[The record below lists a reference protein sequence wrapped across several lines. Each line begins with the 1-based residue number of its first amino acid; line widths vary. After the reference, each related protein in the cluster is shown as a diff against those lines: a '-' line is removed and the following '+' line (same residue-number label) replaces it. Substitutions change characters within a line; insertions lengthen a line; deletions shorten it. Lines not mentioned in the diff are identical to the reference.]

1 MFRRCTLL
9 RKAFAGYETFF
20 IAFLVPH
27 LKLSKIH
34 YVRSKTHEKTVIIL
48 AALGK
53 NGNSLT
59 LAANE

>member
-27 LKLSKIH
+27 LSHVISIDVISYKNKFDHH
-34 YVRSKTHEKTVIIL
+34 YIIL
-48 AALGK
+48 LKKG
-53 NGNSLT
+53 
-59 LAANE
+59 